1 MENLVIELLPADY
14 EAIAELWEAS
24 VRATHHFLKP
34 KEIGFYK
41 PYLLK
46 YALPACRLYGIKTN
60 EGKLCAFIGLSDDKI
75 EMLFVNPKFFK
86 NGCGRRLVDFAE
98 REISLLYCGVQEEEK
113 YKKSRRQRRKP
124 AGAGLLSSY
133 GFQHCRPQR
142 TGRQRQAPPAPFP
155 AKGLILSP
163 SQRITLF
170 F

>member
-34 KEIGFYK
+34 EEIGFYK

-86 NGCGRRLVDFAE
+86 NGCGRRRFPFRSVELVDLPGQAVE
-98 REISLLYCGVQEEEK
+98 LDGQLAALVAGDVAHEGQGAVLELEI
-113 YKKSRRQRRKP
+113 
-124 AGAGLLSSY
+124 
-133 GFQHCRPQR
+133 
-142 TGRQRQAPPAPFP
+142 GRAHV
-155 AKGLILSP
+155 
-163 SQRITLF
+163 
-170 F
+170 

>member
-34 KEIGFYK
+34 EEIGFYK

-98 REISLLYCGVQEEEK
+98 REKNIKKVDVNEEN
-113 YKKSRRQRRKP
+113 P

-142 TGRQRQAPPAPFP
+142 TGRQRQAPP
-155 AKGLILSP
+155 L
-163 SQRITLF
+163 LF
-170 F
+170 LQKD

>member
-34 KEIGFYK
+34 EEIGFYK

-98 REISLLYCGVQEEEK
+98 REKNI
-113 YKKSRRQRRKP
+113 KKSTSTKKTRRRWPFIFIWVSTLP
-124 AGAGLLSSY
+124 AAANWTATASPTRSFSCKRTDFIPVATNNSFLLKF
-133 GFQHCRPQR
+133 G
-142 TGRQRQAPPAPFP
+142 
-155 AKGLILSP
+155 KL
-163 SQRITLF
+163 
-170 F
+170 

>member
-1 MENLVIELLPADY
+1 MENLVIDFCRPIMRRLPNFG
-14 EAIAELWEAS
+14 EAS

-34 KEIGFYK
+34 EEIGFYK

-98 REISLLYCGVQEEEK
+98 REKNIKKVDVNEENPQALAF
-113 YKKSRRQRRKP
+113 YLHMGFNI
-124 AGAGLLSSY
+124 AGRA
-133 GFQHCRPQR
+133 

-155 AKGLILSP
+155 AKGLFYP
-163 SQRITLF
+163 RRNE
-170 F
+170 

>member
-34 KEIGFYK
+34 EEIGFYK

-98 REISLLYCGVQEEEK
+98 REKNIKKVDVNEENP
-113 YKKSRRQRRKP
+113 Q
-124 AGAGLLSSY
+124 ALALLSSY

>member
-34 KEIGFYK
+34 EEIGFYK
-41 PYLLK
+41 PYLVK

-98 REISLLYCGVQEEEK
+98 REKNIKKVDVNEENPQALAFYLHMGSTLPAAAK
-113 YKKSRRQRRKP
+113 WTATASPTRSFSCKRTDFYPRRNE
-124 AGAGLLSSY
+124 
-133 GFQHCRPQR
+133 
-142 TGRQRQAPPAPFP
+142 
-155 AKGLILSP
+155 
-163 SQRITLF
+163 
-170 F
+170 

>member
-98 REISLLYCGVQEEEK
+98 QEK
-113 YKKSRRQRRKP
+113 NIKKVV
-124 AGAGLLSSY
+124 LLSCFCFDCVYIEKDNHICEKAETKKVHY
-133 GFQHCRPQR
+133 GRLRRLKLC
-142 TGRQRQAPPAPFP
+142 
-155 AKGLILSP
+155 L
-163 SQRITLF
+163 RIC
-170 F
+170 

>member
-14 EAIAELWEAS
+14 EAIAELWGAS

-34 KEIGFYK
+34 EEIGFYK

-98 REISLLYCGVQEEEK
+98 REKNIKKVDVNEENPQALAFYLHMGLNIAGRSELDGNGKPHPLLFLQK
-113 YKKSRRQRRKP
+113 D
-124 AGAGLLSSY
+124 
-133 GFQHCRPQR
+133 
-142 TGRQRQAPPAPFP
+142 
-155 AKGLILSP
+155 
-163 SQRITLF
+163 
-170 F
+170 

>member
-34 KEIGFYK
+34 EEIGFYT

-98 REISLLYCGVQEEEK
+98 REKNIKKGRREGV
-113 YKKSRRQRRKP
+113 
-124 AGAGLLSSY
+124 
-133 GFQHCRPQR
+133 
-142 TGRQRQAPPAPFP
+142 
-155 AKGLILSP
+155 
-163 SQRITLF
+163 
-170 F
+170 

>member
-34 KEIGFYK
+34 EEIGFYK
-41 PYLLK
+41 PYLVK

-60 EGKLCAFIGLSDDKI
+60 EGKLCAFIGLSYDKI
-75 EMLFVNPKFFK
+75 EMLFVSPKFFK

-98 REISLLYCGVQEEEK
+98 R
-113 YKKSRRQRRKP
+113 KKNIKRLTSTKKTH

-133 GFQHCRPQR
+133 GLQHCRPQR
-142 TGRQRQAPPAPFP
+142 SGRQRQAPPAPFP
-155 AKGLILSP
+155 AKGLIFIPVATNNSFL
-163 SQRITLF
+163 LEF
-170 F
+170 GKL

>member
-34 KEIGFYK
+34 EEIGFYK

-86 NGCGRRLVDFAE
+86 NGCGRRLDY
-98 REISLLYCGVQEEEK
+98 ISEP
-113 YKKSRRQRRKP
+113 KKKTKKKNIAKKKTNRKTP
-124 AGAGLLSSY
+124 KIS
-133 GFQHCRPQR
+133 
-142 TGRQRQAPPAPFP
+142 
-155 AKGLILSP
+155 
-163 SQRITLF
+163 
-170 F
+170 